1 MYYLHNQPWSSPESP
16 ELDGEFQWNLWGTR
30 LWPYNRIEV
39 GDRLL
44 LCCPVPGGSR
54 ITWEAELTQVEKAPY
69 GSKCEA
75 WQTIAA
81 SFPQLKRDLGWTY
94 RTFRDAEYTKARPEV
109 GHLLAFTYDPVQELQ
124 VDRPRRWRLRPN
136 GWLVLTDE
144 EAQSLTGPP
153 SRRRGSSRK

>member
-1 MYYLHNQPWSSPESP
+1 MLDRRWS
-16 ELDGEFQWNLWGTR
+16 F
-30 LWPYNRIEV
+30 
-39 GDRLL
+39 
-44 LCCPVPGGSR
+44 GGAR
-54 ITWEAELTQVEKAPY
+54 RPY
-69 GSKCEA
+69 GSKREA

-94 RTFRDAEYTKARPEV
+94 RTFRDAEYTKARPEA

-136 GWLVLTDE
+136 GWLVVTDE